1 MKTIQKIIKSIK
13 NYLNKDKNNKLG
25 ENLVILIIIGIIII
39 IAASTLFDNTNGKK
53 KQAEETVLPEESKTA
68 MIQGKVSGD
77 EKSELEA
84 NLEEVLSQING
95 AGKVTVMVTYFSGK
109 ELVPY
114 YDTKKSDNQTDEKDS
129 TGGTR
134 KQTQGSFETSLA
146 YEEVSNG
153 VKKPIIV
160 KELNPQVK
168 GVVVIADGATD
179 MVVKE
184 NLMNAVKVLLDVP
197 VHRIQVFQ
205 RKN

>member
-1 MKTIQKIIKSIK
+1 MKILEKIVQYIKKYLKK
-13 NYLNKDKNNKLG
+13 NKNSKLG
-25 ENLVILIIIGIIII
+25 ENLVIFIIIGIIII
-39 IAASTLFDNTNGKK
+39 IAGRTFFDNSGNKK
-53 KQAEETVLPEESKTA
+53 MQTDDMLPVEESGAA
-68 MIQGKVSGD
+68 MVQGKVASD
-77 EKSELEA
+77 EKTDIETD
-84 NLEEVLSQING
+84 LEEVLSQING

-114 YDTKKSDNQTDEKDS
+114 YDTKRSDNQTDEKDS

-134 KQTQGSFETSLA
+134 KQTQGSFESILA
-146 YEEVSNG
+146 YEEVNNG

-160 KELNPQVK
+160 KEMYPQVK

-197 VHRIQVFQ
+197 LHRIQIFQ